1 MPFEITSGSNKDIAP
16 GTYKATLTEVSIK
29 ETESPPGSGTITQ
42 YRLWDFLADVNG
54 QLTPVSGTS
63 SLNTGP
69 KSKAYQWLTA
79 LIGKAP
85 QAGET
90 IEDPIGKMV
99 LLTISRKDNGFPK
112 IDLLTAYVEPV
123 QTEAGIPR

>member
-1 MPFEITSGSNKDIAP
+1 MPFEIAKSNKDIEP
-16 GTYKATLTEVSIK
+16 GTYKASLAEVSIK
-29 ETESPPGSGTITQ
+29 EGETGQ

-54 QLTPVSGTS
+54 ELVPVSATS
-63 SLNTGP
+63 SMNTGP

-112 IDLLTAYVEPV
+112 IDLLTAYVEPA
-123 QTEAGIPR
+123 QTKAGIPR

>member
-1 MPFEITSGSNKDIAP
+1 MPFEIAAGNKGIAP

-29 ETESPPGSGTITQ
+29 ESETGQ

-54 QLTPVSGTS
+54 ELVPVSGTS
-63 SLNTGP
+63 STNTGP
-69 KSKAYQWLTA
+69 KSKSFQWLTA
-79 LIGKAP
+79 LIGRAP

-99 LLTISRKDNGFPK
+99 LLTISQKDNGFPK
-112 IDLLTAYVEPV
+112 IDLLTAYVEPAV
-123 QTEAGIPR
+123 TDGVPR